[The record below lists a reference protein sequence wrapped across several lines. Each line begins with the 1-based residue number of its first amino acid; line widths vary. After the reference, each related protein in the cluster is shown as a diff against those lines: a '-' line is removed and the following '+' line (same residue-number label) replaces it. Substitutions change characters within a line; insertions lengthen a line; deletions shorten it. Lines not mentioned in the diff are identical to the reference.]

1 MIKRYLWWLRVK
13 SRLSPS
19 RQFFRVVS
27 SESSRTRLR
36 VTSRQARVASC
47 QASGHLAPVFRFI
60 IQLLW
65 STKQLISCVL
75 CIQYRDNVGSYTCS
89 NVVIQNP
96 ADLCEYRCYLFPK
109 GRRTRARVRFLICE
123 KSFTRSRFLAK
134 YGLQLDINYPLS
146 EKNVLLTVTHRNMFT
161 FTHGV

>member
-1 MIKRYLWWLRVK
+1 MVTYKYLQMYTTIL
-13 SRLSPS
+13 LLDDTILN
-19 RQFFRVVS
+19 QQCTVV
-27 SESSRTRLR
+27 LQ
-36 VTSRQARVASC
+36 VHLK
-47 QASGHLAPVFRFI
+47 GHLAPVFRFI

-75 CIQYRDNVGSYTCS
+75 CIQYRDNVGLYICS

-96 ADLCEYRCYLFPK
+96 AELCEYRYYLFPK
-109 GRRTRARVRFLICE
+109 GCRTRARVCFLICE

-146 EKNVLLTVTHRNMFT
+146 EINVLLTVTHRNMST
-161 FTHGV
+161 FTLTWSVETPL

>member
-1 MIKRYLWWLRVK
+1 MSDHI
-13 SRLSPS
+13 
-19 RQFFRVVS
+19 
-27 SESSRTRLR
+27 
-36 VTSRQARVASC
+36 
-47 QASGHLAPVFRFI
+47 
-60 IQLLW
+60 
-65 STKQLISCVL
+65 
-75 CIQYRDNVGSYTCS
+75 CS

-146 EKNVLLTVTHRNMFT
+146 EINVQINNKQHDILNIPV
-161 FTHGV
+161 